1 MLDFWP
7 KRRARAASNYKN
19 GPVWQKTSSV
29 DAGTI
34 FVLYEG
40 QRLKL
45 ITQPAD
51 GTAPLLKAIKQ
62 AKKSI
67 QIVIFRLDQPEI
79 EHALE
84 DAAERGV
91 AVHALIAFTNRGG
104 EKNLRR
110 LEMRFLEKGI
120 IVARTADD
128 LVRYH
133 GKMMLVDG
141 KELYL
146 LTYNFTRLDHRSR
159 SFGIVTKNRD
169 IVQEATR
176 LFEAD
181 TTRQPFTSRSNKL
194 VVSPVNARKR
204 LAAFLKGAK
213 RELLIYDVDVA
224 DKEMVR
230 ILEDR
235 CHAGVKVQII
245 GHVASS
251 KHLAAHALRKMRL
264 HTRVIIRDGKQAFLG
279 SQSLRRLELD
289 ERREI
294 GMIVSSPKVISSMTT
309 IFREDWRASVPS
321 DERAEKKQI
330 SALADRA
337 SKKVIREVA
346 KKLTPTPVVKHVLKA
361 IQNEARIE
369 VDPSLAAQ
377 VVEGTLKKAVKKA
390 TAKIVEEAV
399 AK

>member
-1 MLDFWP
+1 
-7 KRRARAASNYKN
+7 
-19 GPVWQKTSSV
+19 
-29 DAGTI
+29 
-34 FVLYEG
+34 
-40 QRLKL
+40 LKL
-45 ITQPAD
+45 IIQPAD

-84 DAAERGV
+84 DAAERGI

-146 LTYNFTRLDHRSR
+146 LTYNFTRLDHKSR

-169 IVQEATR
+169 IVQEGIR

-224 DKEMVR
+224 DKEILR

-235 CHAGVKVQII
+235 CQAGVKIQII

-294 GMIVSSPKVISSMTT
+294 GIIVGSPKVISSMTT
-309 IFREDWRASVPS
+309 IFREDWRASIPT

-330 SALADRA
+330 NALADRA
-337 SKKVIREVA
+337 SKKVVREVA

-399 AK
+399 AR

>member
-1 MLDFWP
+1 
-7 KRRARAASNYKN
+7 
-19 GPVWQKTSSV
+19 
-29 DAGTI
+29 
-34 FVLYEG
+34 
-40 QRLKL
+40 LKL

-51 GTAPLLKAIKQ
+51 GTSPVLKAIKQ

-67 QIVIFRLDQPEI
+67 QIVIFRLDQAEI
-79 EHALE
+79 AHALE
-84 DAAERGV
+84 DAAGRGV
-91 AVHALIAFTNRGG
+91 TVHALIAFTNRGG

-133 GKMMLVDG
+133 GKMMLVDR

-146 LTYNFTRLDHRSR
+146 LTYNFTRLDSRSR
-159 SFGIVTKNRD
+159 SFGVVTKNREL
-169 IVQEATR
+169 VQEATR

-181 TTRQPFTSRSNKL
+181 TTRQPYSARSGKL

-204 LAAFLKGAK
+204 LAQFLKGAK
-213 RELLIYDVDVA
+213 RELLIYDVDVT
-224 DKEMVR
+224 DKEMLR

-235 CHAGVKVQII
+235 CQAGVKIQIV

-251 KHLAAHALRKMRL
+251 KHLMARALRKMRL
-264 HTRVIIRDGKQAFLG
+264 HTRVLIRDCKQAFLG

-289 ERREI
+289 ARREI
-294 GMIVSSPKVISSMTT
+294 GIIVNSPKVISSMMT
-309 IFREDWRASVPS
+309 IFHDDWKASIPA
-321 DERAEKKQI
+321 DERAAKKQI

-337 SKKVIREVA
+337 SKKVAKEVA
-346 KKLTPTPVVKHVLKA
+346 RRLKPAPVVKHVIKA

-369 VDPSLAAQ
+369 LDQAQ
-377 VVEGTLKKAVKKA
+377 AVQAMEGTLKKAVKKA
-390 TAKIVEEAV
+390 AAKIVEEAV